1 MSIDSS
7 QTGPACRD
15 AARASA
21 LFLAALLGLEQ
32 PRRRGP
38 FWMEVTHNGANNE
51 RTVP

>member
-7 QTGPACRD
+7 HTGPAGRD

-21 LFLAALLGLEQ
+21 LFFAALPGLKQ
-32 PRRRGP
+32 PVRRGP
-38 FWMEVTHNGANNE
+38 FWMEITDDGANNE